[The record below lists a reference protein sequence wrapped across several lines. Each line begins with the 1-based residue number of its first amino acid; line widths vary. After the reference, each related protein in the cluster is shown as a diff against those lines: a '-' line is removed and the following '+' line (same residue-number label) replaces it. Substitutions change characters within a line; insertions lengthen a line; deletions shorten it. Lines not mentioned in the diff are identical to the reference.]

1 MPIFTSTSIALKMTE
16 SLIKNLIISAG
27 VLFFICCE
35 KESETVE
42 EFSCTVDY
50 VEFKENATAVVKFD
64 ITLNGVLKSSF
75 LSDEYVFEEEHYLIG
90 YDVINI
96 LNFVQKGNEATFDF
110 EYGSNCGP
118 ICKNLF
124 ENIPTHEHFTLSVEA
139 EKSLSDKVVG
149 KWKVKSASV
158 NPGG

>member
-1 MPIFTSTSIALKMTE
+1 MKK
-16 SLIKNLIISAG
+16 SLFENLIISA
-27 VLFFICCE
+27 VCLFFICCE
-35 KESETVE
+35 KENDMVD

-50 VEFKENATAVVKFD
+50 IELKENSKAVVKFD

-75 LSDEYVFEEEHYLIG
+75 LSDEYVFEKEHYLIG
-90 YDVINI
+90 DDVINI

-124 ENIPTHEHFTLSVEA
+124 ENIPTHEHLTLIVEA

-149 KWKVKSASV
+149 KWKIKK
-158 NPGG
+158 

>member
-1 MPIFTSTSIALKMTE
+1 MKK
-16 SLIKNLIISAG
+16 SLFENLIISA
-27 VLFFICCE
+27 VCLFFICCE
-35 KESETVE
+35 KENDIVD

-50 VEFKENATAVVKFD
+50 IELKENSKAVVKFD

-75 LSDEYVFEEEHYLIG
+75 LSDEYVFEKEHYLIG
-90 YDVINI
+90 EDVINI

-124 ENIPTHEHFTLSVEA
+124 ENIPTHEHLTLIVEA

-149 KWKVKSASV
+149 KWKIKKTSVK
-158 NPGG
+158 

>member
-1 MPIFTSTSIALKMTE
+1 MKK
-16 SLIKNLIISAG
+16 SLFENLIISA
-27 VLFFICCE
+27 VCLFFICCE
-35 KESETVE
+35 KENDIVD

-50 VEFKENATAVVKFD
+50 IEFKENSKAVVKFD

-90 YDVINI
+90 DDVINI

-124 ENIPTHEHFTLSVEA
+124 ENIPTHEHLTLSVEA

-149 KWKVKSASV
+149 KWKVKKTSV
-158 NPGG
+158 N

>member
-1 MPIFTSTSIALKMTE
+1 MKK
-16 SLIKNLIISAG
+16 SLFENLIISA
-27 VLFFICCE
+27 VCLFFICCE
-35 KESETVE
+35 KENDIVD

-50 VEFKENATAVVKFD
+50 IELKENSKAVVKFD

-75 LSDEYVFEEEHYLIG
+75 LSDEYIFEKEHYLIG
-90 YDVINI
+90 DDVINI

-124 ENIPTHEHFTLSVEA
+124 ENIPTHEHLTLIVEA

-149 KWKVKSASV
+149 KWKIKKTSVK
-158 NPGG
+158 

>member
-1 MPIFTSTSIALKMTE
+1 MKK
-16 SLIKNLIISAG
+16 SLFENLIISA
-27 VLFFICCE
+27 VCLFFICCE
-35 KESETVE
+35 KENNIVD

-50 VEFKENATAVVKFD
+50 IEFKENSKAVVKFD

-90 YDVINI
+90 DDVINI

-124 ENIPTHEHFTLSVEA
+124 ENIPTHEHLTLSVEA

-149 KWKVKSASV
+149 KWKVKKTSV
-158 NPGG
+158 N

>member
-1 MPIFTSTSIALKMTE
+1 MKK
-16 SLIKNLIISAG
+16 SLFENLIISA
-27 VLFFICCE
+27 VCLFFICCE
-35 KESETVE
+35 KENDMVD

-50 VEFKENATAVVKFD
+50 IELKENSKAVVKFD

-75 LSDEYVFEEEHYLIG
+75 LSDEYVFEKEHYLIG
-90 YDVINI
+90 DDVINI

-124 ENIPTHEHFTLSVEA
+124 ENIPTHEHLTLIVEA

-149 KWKVKSASV
+149 KWKIKKTSVK
-158 NPGG
+158 

>member
-1 MPIFTSTSIALKMTE
+1 MKK
-16 SLIKNLIISAG
+16 SLFENLIISA
-27 VLFFICCE
+27 VCLFFICCE
-35 KESETVE
+35 KENDMVD

-50 VEFKENATAVVKFD
+50 IELKENSKAVVKFD

-90 YDVINI
+90 DDVINI

-124 ENIPTHEHFTLSVEA
+124 ENIPTHEHLTLIVEA

-149 KWKVKSASV
+149 KWKIKKTSVK
-158 NPGG
+158 

>member
-1 MPIFTSTSIALKMTE
+1 MKK
-16 SLIKNLIISAG
+16 SLFENLIISA
-27 VLFFICCE
+27 VCLFFIYCE
-35 KESETVE
+35 KENDMVD

-50 VEFKENATAVVKFD
+50 IELKENSKAVVKFD

-75 LSDEYVFEEEHYLIG
+75 LSDEYIFEKEHYLIG
-90 YDVINI
+90 DDVINI

-124 ENIPTHEHFTLSVEA
+124 ENIPTHEHLTLIVEA

-149 KWKVKSASV
+149 KWKIKKTSVK
-158 NPGG
+158 

>member
-1 MPIFTSTSIALKMTE
+1 MKK
-16 SLIKNLIISAG
+16 SLFENLIISA
-27 VLFFICCE
+27 VCLFFICCE
-35 KESETVE
+35 KENDMVD

-50 VEFKENATAVVKFD
+50 IELKENSKAVVKFD

-75 LSDEYVFEEEHYLIG
+75 LSDEYVFEKEHYLIG
-90 YDVINI
+90 DDVINI

-124 ENIPTHEHFTLSVEA
+124 ENIPTHEHLTLIVEA

-149 KWKVKSASV
+149 KWKIKKPSVK
-158 NPGG
+158 

>member
-1 MPIFTSTSIALKMTE
+1 M
-16 SLIKNLIISAG
+16 
-27 VLFFICCE
+27 
-35 KESETVE
+35 
-42 EFSCTVDY
+42 
-50 VEFKENATAVVKFD
+50 
-64 ITLNGVLKSSF
+64 
-75 LSDEYVFEEEHYLIG
+75 SDEYVFEEEHYLIG
-90 YDVINI
+90 DDVINI

-158 NPGG
+158 NTGG

>member
-1 MPIFTSTSIALKMTE
+1 MKK
-16 SLIKNLIISAG
+16 SLFENLIISA
-27 VLFFICCE
+27 VCLFFICCE
-35 KESETVE
+35 KENDKVD

-50 VEFKENATAVVKFD
+50 IEFKENSKAVVKFD

-90 YDVINI
+90 DDVINI

-124 ENIPTHEHFTLSVEA
+124 ENIPTHEHLTLSVEA

-149 KWKVKSASV
+149 KWKVKKTSV
-158 NPGG
+158 N

>member
-1 MPIFTSTSIALKMTE
+1 MKK
-16 SLIKNLIISAG
+16 SLFENLIISA
-27 VLFFICCE
+27 VCLFFICCE
-35 KESETVE
+35 KENDMVD

-50 VEFKENATAVVKFD
+50 IELKENSKAVVKFD

-75 LSDEYVFEEEHYLIG
+75 LRDEYVFEKEHYLIG
-90 YDVINI
+90 DDVINI

-124 ENIPTHEHFTLSVEA
+124 ENIPTHEHLTLIVEA

-149 KWKVKSASV
+149 KWKIKKTSVK
-158 NPGG
+158 

>member
-1 MPIFTSTSIALKMTE
+1 MKK
-16 SLIKNLIISAG
+16 SLFENLIISA
-27 VLFFICCE
+27 VCLFFICCE
-35 KESETVE
+35 KENDMVD

-50 VEFKENATAVVKFD
+50 IELKENSKAVVKFD

-75 LSDEYVFEEEHYLIG
+75 LSDEYVFEKEHYLIG
-90 YDVINI
+90 EDVINI

-124 ENIPTHEHFTLSVEA
+124 ENIPTHEHLTLIVEA

-149 KWKVKSASV
+149 KWKIKKTSVK
-158 NPGG
+158 

>member
-1 MPIFTSTSIALKMTE
+1 MKK
-16 SLIKNLIISAG
+16 SLFENLIISA
-27 VLFFICCE
+27 VCLFFICCE
-35 KESETVE
+35 KENDMVD

-50 VEFKENATAVVKFD
+50 IELKENSKAVVKFD

-90 YDVINI
+90 DDVINI

-124 ENIPTHEHFTLSVEA
+124 ENIPTHEHLTLSVEA

-149 KWKVKSASV
+149 KWKVKKTSV
-158 NPGG
+158 N

>member
-1 MPIFTSTSIALKMTE
+1 MKK
-16 SLIKNLIISAG
+16 SLFENLIISA
-27 VLFFICCE
+27 VCLFFICCE
-35 KESETVE
+35 KENDMVD

-50 VEFKENATAVVKFD
+50 IELKENSKAVVKFD

-75 LSDEYVFEEEHYLIG
+75 LSDEYIFEKEHYLIG
-90 YDVINI
+90 DDVINI

-124 ENIPTHEHFTLSVEA
+124 ENIPTHEHLTLIVEA

-149 KWKVKSASV
+149 KWKIKKTSVK
-158 NPGG
+158 

>member
-1 MPIFTSTSIALKMTE
+1 MKK
-16 SLIKNLIISAG
+16 SLFENLIISA
-27 VLFFICCE
+27 VCLFFICCE
-35 KESETVE
+35 KENDIVD

-50 VEFKENATAVVKFD
+50 IEFKENSKAVVKFD

-75 LSDEYVFEEEHYLIG
+75 LSDEYVFEKEHYLIG
-90 YDVINI
+90 DDVINI

-124 ENIPTHEHFTLSVEA
+124 ENIPTHEHLTLIVEA

-149 KWKVKSASV
+149 KWKIKKTSVK
-158 NPGG
+158 